1 MDDNSTQIENEVGE
15 KKDRFICKA
24 CWGYKPDSFISCFED
39 TPSYSFVVTD
49 SSDIGLELVRI
60 KGVIKA
66 SEEEKNNPDFLTAFP
81 PILRRATPEDMKAF
95 NANHALERQMAEFSQ
110 KQSDETNMG
119 MRVVEVRV
127 SLDCKKAM
135 VIYTSPDKVDYRNF
149 LLLFKNQFHIHPIM
163 RQIGNKD
170 RAKLIGGIGVCGLPL
185 CCKTFLSHFNGTPI
199 SMIKNQIEKPNFNV
213 QKLSGQCGSLMC
225 CLGYEND
232 YYKEFRPL
240 YPNSGDTAE
249 IEDVTW
255 TVKSVNI
262 IADTITVTDGDT
274 YRTYSRAQWDKI
286 SKGEEIDDE
295 EEEKAQA
302 NIVDTIKKNKLEGL
316 TFVPKINQK
325 EELKYKNSLEDYEDY
340 DEDDPPDFNVEK
352 LDTKEEAEEDEKDVI
367 ENMEEINDMNKNG
380 NKNNNHFNNKN
391 GHNNSQQHN
400 SKGGRGFSKP
410 GPFGFKPRPQSNKEQ
425 AAANPFGFAS
435 HNDDEVK
442 KDNSS
447 YKSNNHNEERR
458 FDPTKLTLPS
468 EESIEKDKKDAKN

>member
-1 MDDNSTQIENEVGE
+1 M
-15 KKDRFICKA
+15 
-24 CWGYKPDSFISCFED
+24 
-39 TPSYSFVVTD
+39 
-49 SSDIGLELVRI
+49 ELVRI

-249 IEDVTW
+249 
-255 TVKSVNI
+255 
-262 IADTITVTDGDT
+262 
-274 YRTYSRAQWDKI
+274 
-286 SKGEEIDDE
+286 SKM
-295 EEEKAQA
+295 
-302 NIVDTIKKNKLEGL
+302 LHGL
-316 TFVPKINQK
+316 
-325 EELKYKNSLEDYEDY
+325 
-340 DEDDPPDFNVEK
+340 
-352 LDTKEEAEEDEKDVI
+352 
-367 ENMEEINDMNKNG
+367 
-380 NKNNNHFNNKN
+380 
-391 GHNNSQQHN
+391 
-400 SKGGRGFSKP
+400 
-410 GPFGFKPRPQSNKEQ
+410 
-425 AAANPFGFAS
+425 
-435 HNDDEVK
+435 
-442 KDNSS
+442 
-447 YKSNNHNEERR
+447 
-458 FDPTKLTLPS
+458 
-468 EESIEKDKKDAKN
+468 